1 MNRAIYPGEIYEFA
15 FGEEESHY
23 AIVVSQ
29 ERFNRGKYL
38 IVVPV
43 TSKRFDERQILP
55 NCVPFSS
62 GQYCFTMN
70 CVALAERMAL
80 VAKTD
85 LHTDAGP
92 INALNGQDLWT
103 LVKAI
108 GIVIGA
114 ECVPLGEA

>member
-1 MNRAIYPGEIYEFA
+1 MSRSIYPGEIYEFA
-15 FGEEESHY
+15 LGEEESHY

-38 IVVPV
+38 IVVPI
-43 TSKRFDERQILP
+43 TSKRFTERKDMP
-55 NCVPFSS
+55 NCVPFTS

-70 CVALAERMAL
+70 CVARAERMAL
-80 VAKTD
+80 VEKTD
-85 LHTDAGP
+85 LRTDAGP
-92 INALNGQDLWT
+92 IDTLDGQDLWM

-108 GIVIGA
+108 GVVIGA